1 MSMKVVVTTSL
12 IVGLTASVAHAQES
26 AKPKEECPTP
36 EQFKAAGATGPT
48 AEDIY
53 EEADCPPEAE
63 VQAAKPTPAFVRASY
78 PEPAPQPRPTPATYA
93 DEGVSSYLELAPK
106 NAVEI
111 GIQGGYSQPFGDLLE
126 DVRIS
131 DLADAGG
138 EIAIELGWRAT
149 PRFMLGGTFRY
160 NEQTVDDN
168 FAPSSEMDIRGFT
181 AAVQGTF
188 HIMPYSV
195 ADPYV
200 TVGTGTRSMFL
211 SPDDGSTATVF
222 QGWEIIR
229 AQLGLDFRV
238 ARDFS
243 MGPNAGAALNM
254 FFWQNEVEDGTIDN
268 PRPNVF
274 VFAGVAG
281 RFQIGGSRVTERGTS
296 IAAAPLTTWTTASR

>member
-1 MSMKVVVTTSL
+1 MSMKVAVTTSL
-12 IVGLTASVAHAQES
+12 LVGLTASVAHAQES
-26 AKPKEECPTP
+26 APKKEECPTP
-36 EQFKAAGATGPT
+36 EAFKAAGATGPT
-48 AEDIY
+48 NDSDIY
-53 EEADCPPEAE
+53 YEADCPPAE
-63 VQAAKPTPAFVRASY
+63 QPPAAKPTPTVQRVSY
-78 PEPAPQPRPTPATYA
+78 TEPAPQPRAPQPAYA
-93 DEGVSSYLELAPK
+93 DEGITSYLQLAPK
-106 NAVEI
+106 NSFEL
-111 GIQGGYSQPFGDLLE
+111 GLQGGYAQPFGDLFKG
-126 DVRIS
+126 VRIS

-138 EIAIELGWRAT
+138 EVAVDLGWRAT
-149 PRFMLGGTFRY
+149 PLFMLGATLRY

-168 FAPSSEMDIRGFT
+168 FAPGSELDIRGFT
-181 AAVQGTF
+181 AAIQGTF

-211 SPDDGSTATVF
+211 SPDNGSTSTVY

-243 MGPNAGAALNM
+243 MGPNAGAAMNM
-254 FFWQNEVEDGTIDN
+254 FFWQNNVDDAVIDD

-281 RFQIGGSRVTERGTS
+281 RFQIGGSRVTERGVA
-296 IAAAPLTTWTTASR
+296 IRNVPLTTWTASR